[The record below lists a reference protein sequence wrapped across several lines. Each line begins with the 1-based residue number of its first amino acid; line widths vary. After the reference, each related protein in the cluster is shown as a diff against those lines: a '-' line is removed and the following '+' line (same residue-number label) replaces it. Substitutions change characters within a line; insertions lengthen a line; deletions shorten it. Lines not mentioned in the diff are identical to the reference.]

1 MELNFYN
8 KPSRKFLESFCV
20 KLKKFI
26 TMKKIT
32 LSLAV
37 LAIAFAAQA
46 QEIPQRKS
54 ERPHMM
60 ERKRHHPEM
69 DMQKLNLTE
78 EQKAKFKSQRESFHK
93 QMEVLQ
99 KNDNITVKEWR
110 NKAETLRKEHKAST
124 EGILTTEQKA
134 QMEKMK
140 IEAKEKHGA
149 MAKKGGERMKTQ
161 LGLTDEQ
168 SAKMDSHRKEMGEK
182 MKSIR
187 ENKSLSDEQKKEQMK
202 SLMKTQKENMK
213 SILTEDQLKKLIEMK
228 HRGHEGEKRGPGM
241 KQPV

>member
-60 ERKRHHPEM
+60 ERKRHHPGM

-99 KNDNITVKEWR
+99 KNDNITVR
-110 NKAETLRKEHKAST
+110 VAE
-124 EGILTTEQKA
+124 
-134 QMEKMK
+134 
-140 IEAKEKHGA
+140 
-149 MAKKGGERMKTQ
+149 
-161 LGLTDEQ
+161 
-168 SAKMDSHRKEMGEK
+168 
-182 MKSIR
+182 
-187 ENKSLSDEQKKEQMK
+187 
-202 SLMKTQKENMK
+202 
-213 SILTEDQLKKLIEMK
+213 
-228 HRGHEGEKRGPGM
+228 
-241 KQPV
+241 

>member
-1 MELNFYN
+1 
-8 KPSRKFLESFCV
+8 
-20 KLKKFI
+20 
-26 TMKKIT
+26 MKKIT
-32 LSLAV
+32 LSLVV

-60 ERKRHHPEM
+60 ERKKHHAGM
-69 DMQKLNLTE
+69 DMKQLNLTE
-78 EQKAKFKSQRESFHK
+78 EQKATFKSQRESFHK
-93 QMEVLQ
+93 QMEALQ

-110 NKAETLRKEHKAST
+110 NKAETLRKEHKANT
-124 EGILTTEQKA
+124 ESILTTEQKA
-134 QMEKMK
+134 QLKKMK
-140 IEAKEKHGA
+140 AEANEKQA
-149 MAKKGGERMKTQ
+149 TMAKKRGERMKTQ

-168 SAKMDSHRKEMGEK
+168 SAKIDSHRKEMGEK

-213 SILTEDQLKKLIEMK
+213 SILTEDQLKKLKEMK
-228 HRGHEGEKRGPGM
+228 HRGPGGEKRGPEM